1 MAKTPYYVDERDQIK
16 ALKRLF
22 VLEAQ
27 LKTEHW
33 RILGLIKEHLLKSAS
48 FLSINTQGG

>member
-1 MAKTPYYVDERDQIK
+1 MAKTPYYLDERDQIK

-33 RILGLIKEHLLKSAS
+33 RIWGLIKEHLLKSAS